1 MTTPRATT
9 TTSPF
14 SSLLLLPIS
23 PSAAT
28 PPRRARTPPPAVA
41 HGGVRWTAGGRR
53 RRRGCRAA
61 AAVVEDGVLLPKEQE
76 DDDDE
81 ASSSAARYDWREE
94 WYPLYLAKEVPDDA
108 ALPLTVF
115 DRQLVLYRD
124 AAGVLRCHE
133 DRCPHRLAKLSEGQL
148 VDGKLECLYHGWQFD
163 GEGKC
168 VKIPQLPDGAKIPR
182 NACARSY
189 EVRDSQGVVWA
200 WMSGTNP
207 PDERKLPWFE
217 PYARP
222 GFTDLSTVHE
232 LPYDHSILLEN
243 LMDPAHVPIS
253 HDRTDWT
260 AKREDAQP
268 LFFEVTERTPRGFAG
283 YWGKQRTPHLRNL
296 LRFEAPCVLTNTL
309 EFVDKDG
316 KEQCFSAHFLCRP
329 AGQGKSML
337 LVRFGSTQTSPLVK
351 VLPRWYFHQNA
362 CKVFEQDMG
371 FLSSQN
377 EVLLRE
383 KVPTKELYLNLRSSD
398 TWVAEYRRWMDRAGH
413 GMPYYFGHST
423 LSPPPVPAVVEQA
436 PAGAVAG
443 MSASFPAKGGV
454 GATHAPNPTNRYFRH
469 VVHCKGCRDS
479 VKRYASL
486 KNAFAAL
493 AAAAVAAAIL
503 AATRQLKA
511 VLLASAAALAAASY
525 ACNWVLS
532 LITTNFIRTHR
543 RL

>member
-1 MTTPRATT
+1 MTPPPPPTTALPR
-9 TTSPF
+9 P
-14 SSLLLLPIS
+14 SLLLAVSSAALKIS
-23 PSAAT
+23 SAAT
-28 PPRRARTPPPAVA
+28 SPAR
-41 HGGVRWTAGGRR
+41 GERWQGVGVGRGRR
-53 RRRGCRAA
+53 RAVGRCWA
-61 AAVVEDGVLLPKEQE
+61 AAVEEAGAQEDGVLLPKEGE
-76 DDDDE
+76 GSE
-81 ASSSAARYDWREE
+81 AAGRYDWREE
-94 WYPLYLAKEVPDDA
+94 WYPLYLSKEVPDDA

-124 AAGVLRCHE
+124 ADGVLRCHE

-163 GEGKC
+163 GQGKC
-168 VKIPQLPDGAKIPR
+168 VKIPQLPEGAKIPR
-182 NACARSY
+182 NACARNY
-189 EVRDSQGVVWA
+189 EVRDSQGVVWV
-200 WMSGTNP
+200 WMSPATP
-207 PDERKLPWFE
+207 PDAKKLPWFE

-268 LFFEVTERTPRGFAG
+268 LAFEVAERTARGFAG
-283 YWGKQRTPHLRNL
+283 HWWRERAPHLRNL

-316 KEQCFSAHFLCRP
+316 KEQCFSAQFLCRP

-337 LVRFGSTQTSPLVK
+337 LVRFGSTARSPLLR
-351 VLPRWYFHQNA
+351 VLPKWYFHQNA

-423 LSPPPVPAVVEQA
+423 ISPPPVPAVVEQA
-436 PAGAVAG
+436 PAGAAAG
-443 MSASFPAKGGV
+443 ISASFPAKGGF
-454 GATHAPNPTNRYFRH
+454 GTQHAPNPTNRYFRH

-479 VKRYASL
+479 VNRYTAL
-486 KNAFAAL
+486 KKAFVVL
-493 AAAAVAAAIL
+493 AAVAAAAAVL
-503 AATRQLKA
+503 AATRQWKA
-511 VLLASAAALAAASY
+511 VLLGAAAVLAAASY
-525 ACNWVLS
+525 ACGSVVS

>member
-1 MTTPRATT
+1 MTPPPPTTALPR
-9 TTSPF
+9 P
-14 SSLLLLPIS
+14 SLLLAVS
-23 PSAAT
+23 SAALKISSAAAS
-28 PPRRARTPPPAVA
+28 PAR
-41 HGGVRWTAGGRR
+41 GVRWQGVGVGRGR
-53 RRRGCRAA
+53 SRAVGRCWA
-61 AAVVEDGVLLPKEQE
+61 AAVEEAGAQEQDGVLLPQE
-76 DDDDE
+76 GEGSE
-81 ASSSAARYDWREE
+81 AAGRYDWREE
-94 WYPLYLAKEVPDDA
+94 WYPLYLSKEVPDDA

-168 VKIPQLPDGAKIPR
+168 VKIPQLPEGAKIPR
-182 NACARSY
+182 NACARNY
-189 EVRDSQGVVWA
+189 EVRDSQGVVWV
-200 WMSGTNP
+200 WMSPATP
-207 PDERKLPWFE
+207 PDAKKLPWFE
-217 PYARP
+217 PYARA

-268 LFFEVTERTPRGFAG
+268 LAFEVAERTARGFAG
-283 YWGKQRTPHLRNL
+283 HWWRERAPHLRNL

-316 KEQCFSAHFLCRP
+316 REQCFSAQFLCRP

-337 LVRFGSTQTSPLVK
+337 LVRFGSTARSPLLR
-351 VLPRWYFHQNA
+351 VLPKWYFHQNA

-423 LSPPPVPAVVEQA
+423 ISPPPVPAVVEQA
-436 PAGAVAG
+436 PAGAAAG
-443 MSASFPAKGGV
+443 ISASFPAKGGF
-454 GATHAPNPTNRYFRH
+454 GTQHAPNPTSRYFRH

-479 VKRYASL
+479 VNRYTAL
-486 KNAFAAL
+486 KKAFVVL
-493 AAAAVAAAIL
+493 AAVAAAAAVL
-503 AATRQLKA
+503 AATRQWKA
-511 VLLASAAALAAASY
+511 VLLGAAAVLAAASY
-525 ACNWVLS
+525 ACGSVVS

>member
-1 MTTPRATT
+1 MGPTMM
-9 TTSPF
+9 TSPAPTAAAAAPLA
-14 SSLLLLPIS
+14 SLLS
-23 PSAAT
+23 FAAAS
-28 PPRRARTPPPAVA
+28 PRRLINSPAA
-41 HGGVRWTAGGRR
+41 GGASSSHGHGVRWRNRR
-53 RRRGCRAA
+53 RCR
-61 AAVVEDGVLLPKEQE
+61 AAVVEEAGVLLPKEGDGE
-76 DDDDE
+76 E
-81 ASSSAARYDWREE
+81 AAAAAARYDWKEE

-115 DRQLVLYRD
+115 DRQLVLSTAMATACSAATRID
-124 AAGVLRCHE
+124 ART
-133 DRCPHRLAKLSEGQL
+133 AKLSEGQI
-148 VDGKLECLYHGWQFD
+148 VDGRIECLYHGWQFD

-168 VKIPQLPDGAKIPR
+168 VKIPQLPEGAKIPR
-182 NACARSY
+182 SACARNY
-189 EVRDSQGVVWA
+189 EVRDSQGVVWV
-200 WMSGTNP
+200 WMSDANP
-207 PDERKLPWFE
+207 PDEAKLPWFE

-268 LFFEVTERTPRGFAG
+268 LFFEVTDRTPRGFAG
-283 YWGKQRTPHLRNL
+283 YWGRTRTPHLRNL

-309 EFVDKDG
+309 EYVDKDG
-316 KEQCFSAHFLCRP
+316 HAQCFSAHFLCRP

-337 LVRFGSTQTSPLVK
+337 IVRFGSTAARSPLVK
-351 VLPRWYFHQNA
+351 VFPSWYFHQNA

-383 KVPTKELYLNLRSSD
+383 KVPTRELYLNLSSSD
-398 TWVAEYRRWMDRAGH
+398 TWVAEYRKWMDRAGH

-423 LSPPPVPAVVEQA
+423 LAPPTVPAVVEQA

-454 GATHAPNPTNRYFRH
+454 GTTHAPNPTNRYFRH
-469 VVHCKGCRDS
+469 VVHCKGCRDT
-479 VKRYASL
+479 VKKYTTF
-486 KNAFAAL
+486 KNVFAVL
-493 AAAAVAAAIL
+493 AAAAVAAAVL
-503 AATRQLKA
+503 AATRQWKA
-511 VLLASAAALAAASY
+511 VLVAASAVLAAASY
-525 ACNWVLS
+525 GCHAVVS
-532 LITTNFIRTHR
+532 
-543 RL
+543 